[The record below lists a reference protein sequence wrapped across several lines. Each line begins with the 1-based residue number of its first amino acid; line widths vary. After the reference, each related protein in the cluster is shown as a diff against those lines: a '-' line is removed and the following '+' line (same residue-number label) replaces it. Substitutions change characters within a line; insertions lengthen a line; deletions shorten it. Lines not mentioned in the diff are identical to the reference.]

1 MFFLII
7 IWTQIPQCM
16 ALARVKVSIN
26 LHSSINFATSYC
38 VLATIQ
44 GKFRKGIAKNWSLII
59 VVRLTVATS
68 FSIKEEMIL
77 LDMNGNIKFI
87 SPATVHVMLA
97 VGWGTFIV
105 SWIVNIIYYL
115 LHPLAID
122 IDLGRFMQRLNFN
135 FLGWRIGILIFL
147 IFKKISFHV

>member
-1 MFFLII
+1 M
-7 IWTQIPQCM
+7 
-16 ALARVKVSIN
+16 
-26 LHSSINFATSYC
+26 
-38 VLATIQ
+38 
-44 GKFRKGIAKNWSLII
+44 II

-97 VGWGTFIV
+97 VGWGAFIV

-135 FLGWRIGILIFL
+135 FLGWRIGIFIFQILVLIFL
-147 IFKKISFHV
+147 NV